1 MLYIYPYKP
10 DKKTFDENK
19 DELGQWNKG
28 EKHKKETKEE
38 FTRKMND
45 KLEQEWFNMYSDF
58 GLLHD
63 FRHRLVKNYEN
74 LENKFGL
81 G

>member
-19 DELGQWNKG
+19 DELGQYNKG
-28 EKHKKETKEE
+28 PKEKKDTKEE

-45 KLEQEWFNMYSDF
+45 KLEQEWFNLYSDF

-63 FRHRLVKNYEN
+63 FRHRLATNYKN
-74 LENKFGL
+74 LEK
-81 G
+81 